1 MCVLCG
7 SLPGEPHWAERR
19 LDAARTGG
27 TGLEP
32 LRRRDR
38 FRRTRL
44 LNRVLRLHHL
54 SVHED
59 ASGTRYVVANGKGA
73 AEVVAHLG
81 ELWPAADRLG
91 GRLFDP
97 LDRGFLD
104 RLEEASG

>member
-7 SLPGEPHWAERR
+7 DLVGEVHWAERTLGPCSAGSSDEAQR
-19 LDAARTGG
+19 RQARFK
-27 TGLEP
+27 
-32 LRRRDR
+32 RARI
-38 FRRTRL
+38 

-73 AEVVAHLG
+73 AEVVTHLG

-91 GRLFDP
+91 GRPLDP
-97 LDRGFLD
+97 LDSGFLD
-104 RLEEASG
+104 RLEEACG

>member
-7 SLPGEPHWAERR
+7 SLPDQPHWAERR

-27 TGLEP
+27 LGEEP
-32 LRRRDR
+32 RRRRDR
-38 FRRTRL
+38 FKRTRL

-73 AEVVAHLG
+73 AEVVTHLG

-91 GRLFDP
+91 GRPLDP
-97 LDRGFLD
+97 LDSGFLD
-104 RLEEASG
+104 RLEEACG